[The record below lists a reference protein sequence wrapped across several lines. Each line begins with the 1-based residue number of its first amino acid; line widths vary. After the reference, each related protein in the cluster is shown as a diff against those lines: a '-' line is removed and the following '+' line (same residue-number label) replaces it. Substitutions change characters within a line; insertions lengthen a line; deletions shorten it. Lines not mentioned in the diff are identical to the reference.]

1 MSTSE
6 FFTRSVDGIPPP
18 VGLCNRLLT
27 SLRPTPAVDGVPGVG
42 VSFQLLA
49 GLGHGPRVGPPV
61 PVSVSPCLPVKGSRS
76 LHDLWLNPDSP
87 SCLRRA
93 STSVS
98 VSTGPH
104 PSVVPDPSVPS
115 SQFLGW
121 GEDGTTGVVS
131 GLLRPLSTSVVRF
144 PVSVSSVRGHEGG

>member
-115 SQFLGW
+115 SQFLGRP
-121 GEDGTTGVVS
+121 GSSRDFYD
-131 GLLRPLSTSVVRF
+131 LFQPLSSGSPFPFPPYVVTKVVDLL
-144 PVSVSSVRGHEGG
+144 PV